1 MRLNANAN
9 HSHLDLAIGFTL
21 VLDGRTGLWMRT
33 VGFTPPLSKTGVGA
47 GTGTSS
53 QINPQECSQT
63 NLIPKK
69 NFISN

>member
-1 MRLNANAN
+1 
-9 HSHLDLAIGFTL
+9 
-21 VLDGRTGLWMRT
+21 MRT

-53 QINPQECSQT
+53 QIESQINPQECSQ
-63 NLIPKK
+63 IEKPFQKK